1 MLHTHTLIYIYIASL
16 TRSIPPLPIFPLAQL
31 TTAQEGVGPHPFGGD
46 ATPTG
51 TETATGFPGGLI
63 RHWYNVWKWERFWG
77 SLIDQVFRWLSYYMS
92 WRQAFVFSGGV
103 VSLLALNGLFILMHH
118 YHLWVLHYPVIK
130 NTILYGGKV
139 AFCLENLVSGD
150 HLYTGICSPWS
161 KYHHRS
167 SPIFPIMWYVQ
178 GLSWFLFQTV
188 RVAGAVCVPCQVHA
202 SILQSYGHLPQF
214 HVSPRNNFE
223 VSDKNFCVT
232 ILKFLQALA
241 TVHGCSFRQKD
252 SSVGSECTPTR

>member
-1 MLHTHTLIYIYIASL
+1 MAFVLYELKTGVCFFRWSGEFAGSQWTLHSHA
-16 TRSIPPLPIFPLAQL
+16 PLPP
-31 TTAQEGVGPHPFGGD
+31 
-46 ATPTG
+46 
-51 TETATGFPGGLI
+51 
-63 RHWYNVWKWERFWG
+63 
-77 SLIDQVFRWLSYYMS
+77 
-92 WRQAFVFSGGV
+92 
-103 VSLLALNGLFILMHH
+103 VSLALSRGKEHNFVWRESGILSI
-118 YHLWVLHYPVIK
+118 VV
-130 NTILYGGKV
+130 TI
-139 AFCLENLVSGD
+139 
-150 HLYTGICSPWS
+150 YTPGCAVHGAN
-161 KYHHRS
+161 YYYHRS
-167 SPIFPIMWYVQ
+167 SPIFPIMWYICTLLQ
-178 GLSWFLFQTV
+178 GLSGFLFQTV